1 MRILVTDGMD
11 KDALQTLKNNGHE
24 VVEQFYAPEELGAAL
39 KEFDAVVVR
48 SATKVR
54 ANHID
59 EAKGG
64 KLKLII
70 RGGVGVDNIDVKYAE
85 AAGITVKNTPRASSQ
100 SVAELAMAHM
110 FACARFVSIAG
121 HTMREDKW
129 EKKAYGKGIELQG
142 KTLGIVGFGRIG
154 QHLGVMAKAIGMNV
168 IAEDIFHI
176 PGIEEKLGIPYVE
189 LDELLAKSDFISV
202 HAPAVDGGALINAET
217 IAKMKDGVTIINTSR
232 GTNVDEAALLA
243 GLESGKVRS
252 AGLDVYADEPAT
264 NKALYSHPMVSCTPH
279 IGAATKEAQKR
290 IGAEIVEIIESE
302 IPGAKVAVLSGPS
315 HAEEVGIGIPTTVV
329 AGARDMDTAK
339 LIQNTFMNDVFRVYT
354 STDVTG
360 IELGGSVK
368 NVIALAAG
376 ITDGLGF
383 GDNTKAALMTRGMAE
398 ILRLGTAMGAH
409 VETLAGLSG
418 MGDLIVTCASV
429 HSRNRKA
436 GYLMGQG
443 KSMQEAMDEVQMVVE
458 GVYSAKA
465 AVKLGEKYG
474 VSLPIINKVSEV
486 LFDGK
491 DPKEAVNELMLRDNK
506 AEHTALP
513 WEK

>member
-11 KDALQTLKNNGHE
+11 KDALQTLKDNGHE

-217 IAKMKDGVTIINTSR
+217 IAKMKDGVVIINTSR

-243 GLESGKVRS
+243 ALESGKVRA

-279 IGAATKEAQKR
+279 IGAATNEAQKR
-290 IGAEIVEIIESE
+290 IGAEIVDII
-302 IPGAKVAVLSGPS
+302 
-315 HAEEVGIGIPTTVV
+315 
-329 AGARDMDTAK
+329 
-339 LIQNTFMNDVFRVYT
+339 
-354 STDVTG
+354 
-360 IELGGSVK
+360 
-368 NVIALAAG
+368 
-376 ITDGLGF
+376 
-383 GDNTKAALMTRGMAE
+383 KAM
-398 ILRLGTAMGAH
+398 
-409 VETLAGLSG
+409 
-418 MGDLIVTCASV
+418 
-429 HSRNRKA
+429 
-436 GYLMGQG
+436 
-443 KSMQEAMDEVQMVVE
+443 
-458 GVYSAKA
+458 
-465 AVKLGEKYG
+465 
-474 VSLPIINKVSEV
+474 
-486 LFDGK
+486 
-491 DPKEAVNELMLRDNK
+491 
-506 AEHTALP
+506 
-513 WEK
+513 